1 MTMNQIIKPA
11 SPRRLT
17 ALATLALAM
26 AGCATVP
33 PDASTV
39 TPHAIAATLPATIH
53 LASEGWPDARWWTG
67 WHDPQLDVLIEQ
79 ALASG
84 PTLEVAATRIGSAH
98 AALARS
104 RADAG
109 LETALNANASRQR
122 YSGNGLF
129 PAPIGGAWYSEETV
143 RLEARYNFDW
153 WGRNHALI
161 AASAGEVNARKASY
175 AQAER
180 TLAASVAQRYF
191 TLQGLWARRANLEQL
206 GAVQRELVG
215 DRDRRIA
222 HGLATAT
229 DRAAALA
236 DLAQLRKELAQLDGD
251 VAREREALRALLGAG
266 PDALTTL
273 RPVALPATQ
282 PALPAQLGIELLA
295 RRPDLQAAR
304 WQVEAALSRTEAAR
318 AAFYPD
324 VNLSAALGLDS
335 ISLAHLLRAGS
346 RTLLVQPALS
356 LPLFDSKR
364 LSAQLAGTRSERDEL
379 IAQYN
384 QAVVDAVRD
393 VAQDGAAVQGLAAQ
407 LREQDEAGLARA
419 AILRAT
425 QARVDRGL
433 ADRHALLTARL
444 ALLQQQEGAL
454 ALRQAQLLA
463 EVALVHALGG
473 GYRADATPPL
483 TNR

>member
-1 MTMNQIIKPA
+1 MKNRIA
-11 SPRRLT
+11 NSARL
-17 ALATLALAM
+17 ACVATIAFGL

-33 PDASTV
+33 RDQSTI
-39 TPHAIAATLPATIH
+39 TRRDIAATLPANIH
-53 LASEGWPDARWWTG
+53 LSSEGWPDARWWTG
-67 WHDPQLDVLIEQ
+67 WHDPQLDALIEA
-79 ALASG
+79 ALANG
-84 PTLEVAATRIGSAH
+84 PSLEVAATRIGSAH

-129 PAPIGGAWYSEETV
+129 PAPIGGAWYTEEIV
-143 RLEARYNFDW
+143 RLEGRYNFDW
-153 WGRNHALI
+153 WGRNRALI
-161 AASAGEVNARKASY
+161 TASAGEVNARKASY

-180 TLAASVAQRYF
+180 TLAAAVAQSYF

-206 GAVQRELVG
+206 GAVQRDLVT
-215 DRDRRIA
+215 DRERRIA
-222 HGLATAT
+222 YGLATST
-229 DRAAALA
+229 DRAAAEA
-236 DLAQLRKELAQLDGD
+236 DLAELRKEIAQLDTD

-266 PDALTTL
+266 PAALATL
-273 RPVALPATQ
+273 QPVALPATRA
-282 PALPAQLGIELLA
+282 ALPARLGMDLLA

-335 ISLAHLLRAGS
+335 ISLSHLLRAGS
-346 RTLLVQPALS
+346 RTFLVQPALS

-384 QAVVDAVRD
+384 QAVVEAVRD

-407 LREQDEAGLARA
+407 LHEQDDAGRARA
-419 AILRAT
+419 AVLRDT
-425 QARVDRGL
+425 QAKVDRGL

-444 ALLQQQEGAL
+444 ALLQQQQGAL
-454 ALRQAQLLA
+454 ALRQSQLVA
-463 EVALVHALGG
+463 EVALVHSLGG
-473 GYRADATPPL
+473 GYQADPKPAL
-483 TNR
+483 TNQ